1 MSKAPSLRTTVKRVP
16 DRAEYD
22 RGAIHEILDSALI
35 CHVGF
40 VQESQP
46 YVIPTIH
53 VRRDES
59 LYVHGATGSR
69 MLKVLDR
76 GGPICVTVTLL
87 DGLVLARSAFHHSM
101 NYRSAVVLGSARV
114 VDDEQEKLDAMRA
127 LVEHASPGRWQDIRH
142 PNKGEFART
151 KVLALSLEES
161 SAKVRTGPPVDEEDD
176 YALEVWAGVIPVE
189 QKFGKPIDDPRLQGG
204 ANPPCVR

>member
-1 MSKAPSLRTTVKRVP
+1 MSKAPSLRTTVRRVP

-22 RGAIHEILDSALI
+22 RGAIHEILDSALF

-40 VQESQP
+40 VHEAQP

-53 VRRDES
+53 VRRDEF
-59 LYVHGATGSR
+59 LYIHGAIGSR
-69 MLKVLDR
+69 MLKVLCR
-76 GGPICVTVTLL
+76 GGPVCVTVTLL

-101 NYRSAVVLGSARV
+101 NYRSAVVLGVARV
-114 VDDEQEKLDAMRA
+114 IDDEQEKLDAMRA
-127 LVEHASPGRWQDIRH
+127 LVEHASPGRWQQIRQ

-189 QKFGKPIDDPRLQGG
+189 QKFGQPIDDPRLRGG